1 MSETLQPVLA
11 CIGLTNSVH
20 EYCRFAIMIIAIN
33 DAMSWNQRLC
43 NRMTRLLDPDS
54 AVHLYCVVV
63 SGFSRTV
70 TGPPEGGHEVRMKS
84 ARVSVERARSVAQ
97 LQARFIS

>member
-1 MSETLQPVLA
+1 MSETFQPVLA

-43 NRMTRLLDPDS
+43 NRMTRLLDPIPVNQ
-54 AVHLYCVVV
+54 ALR
-63 SGFSRTV
+63 G
-70 TGPPEGGHEVRMKS
+70 
-84 ARVSVERARSVAQ
+84 RSVAQ
-97 LQARFIS
+97 TSTGRRHPAVLVATLPNSEFLIPNSQFLISLHPVI